1 MRSSHLLKHFHPVTS
16 LLLAALMLVTA
27 VPFHRG
33 GTAFAFKPDG
43 TQRADPNDI
52 THADITEKA
61 LKDLLTKENI
71 IPGVTEINNSMEKA
85 INEIKEANAKT
96 DLGPEY
102 TNAAAHFVDEAFA
115 AGQARLSARFQG
127 LVSALEANKAS
138 DARKQLGEALHGIQ
152 DFYAHS
158 NWVEMGWQMP
168 NPYLGKFDQ
177 TPNLLASVAGPTEP
191 TCIDCPAGVCP
202 CVGNISTPKLT
213 SAYFQNLPHMPN
225 VADTKPEGKCS
236 HGGPLDFSSDRPGTV
251 GINKDS
257 LNCATSPHNYLHQR
271 AAQLAGD
278 HTKEFLRDI
287 KAKVTLKQF
296 KALLGAGTSLAFAID
311 TTGSMGEEIAG
322 VRQQAIDIV
331 GSRLDTELE
340 PLEYVL
346 VEVNDPNTAVLADT
360 TEAEVFVNA
369 ISRLRASGGG
379 DCPELPQ
386 SGLLKA
392 LEAMD
397 YGGELIL
404 FTDASAKDDQL
415 APNVR
420 ALADKKGIKIST
432 AASGSCSPIDP
443 EYYRTATDT
452 GGQVFVISR
461 SEADNL
467 TPLVDF
473 LSRPNAVD
481 VLAVSDTLA
490 GAAKTYSVPVDST
503 MKRVTFS
510 ISGTANVVVR
520 RPDGSVVQP
529 TDAGVKAVIL
539 GQGRIFSV
547 AAPPAGPWEV
557 TANGSGNLS
566 VRVTG
571 ESPLNLSAF
580 NFVEAAGWPG
590 HEGHTPIAGLPLAAN
605 ATKIDAQLV
614 GGPGLTAQ
622 FELRAADGTL
632 VRTLALPEIPRP
644 IAGLSRE
651 FFGNLETPAAPFLVY
666 VKGVDA
672 SGKPYQRLRP
682 GVVKP
687 QTVKL
692 IAPALLSLS
701 VAQAATYTFQVQ
713 NLGPAATFALSV
725 SDDHGFVVNFSPST
739 IALAQG
745 QTGDVTVRLLAP
757 AGTSDGTTF
766 NLTLSA
772 RNPSNLDAGNFALV
786 PGSVSA
792 NRPPDAGQARPSI
805 ATLWP
810 PNHDLIAVNIQGV
823 TDPDGDPVTIRVTRV
838 MQDEA
843 TNDKGDGNMCPD
855 ASGVGT
861 AAAQLRAERSG
872 KGNGRVYTIFFEAT
886 DGRGGSTL
894 GSVRVSVPHDQD
906 GRALDDGPLIDAT
919 ACP

>member
-1 MRSSHLLKHFHPVTS
+1 
-16 LLLAALMLVTA
+16 MLVTA
-27 VPFHRG
+27 VPYHRG
-33 GTAFAFKPDG
+33 GQALAFKPDA

-52 THADITEKA
+52 THVDITEKA
-61 LKDLLTKENI
+61 IKDLLTKENI
-71 IPGVTEINNSMEKA
+71 IPGVTEVNNSMEKA

-96 DLGPEY
+96 DLGPELA
-102 TNAAAHFVDEAFA
+102 NQAAHFDNEAFA
-115 AGQARLSARFQG
+115 EGQARLNDRFQH
-127 LVSALEANKAS
+127 LVSDLEANQAS
-138 DARKQLGEALHGIQ
+138 EARKKLGQALHAIQ
-152 DFYAHS
+152 DFYSHS
-158 NWVEMGWQMP
+158 NWVEMGWQMT

-177 TPNLLASVAGPTEP
+177 TANLLASAAGKLEP
-191 TCIDCPAGVCP
+191 TCADCPVGVCP

-213 SAYFQNLPHMPN
+213 SGYFQFLPTIPYLPPPSDAKHP
-225 VADTKPEGKCS
+225 GKCS
-236 HGGPLDFSSDRPGTV
+236 HGGPGDRSVDTPGTL

-257 LNCATSPHNYLHQR
+257 LNCNVSPHNYLHQR
-271 AAQLAGD
+271 ATQLAGD

-311 TTGSMGEEIAG
+311 TTGSMGQEIAG

-346 VEVNDPNTAVLADT
+346 VEVNDPFTAVQADT
-360 TEAEVFVNA
+360 PDATVFVNA

-392 LEAMD
+392 LQAMD

-404 FTDASAKDDQL
+404 FTDASARDDEL

-420 ALADKKGIKIST
+420 ALADEKGIKIST

-473 LSRPNAVD
+473 LVRPNAVD
-481 VLAVSDTLA
+481 VLAVSDALVGT
-490 GAAKTYSVPVDST
+490 AKTYSVPVDST

-529 TDAGVKAVIL
+529 TDVGVRAVIL

-547 AAPPAGPWEV
+547 TAPPPGTWEV
-557 TANGSGNLS
+557 TVNGSGNLS
-566 VRVTG
+566 VRVSG

-580 NFVEAAGWPG
+580 NFVEPAGWPG
-590 HEGHTPIAGLPLAAN
+590 HEGHASIAGLPLAAS

-632 VRTLALPEIPRP
+632 VRPLALTELPRP
-644 IAGLSRE
+644 LAGLSRE
-651 FFGNLETPAAPFLVY
+651 FFGSIETPAAPFLVY
-666 VKGVDA
+666 VRGVDA

-682 GVVKP
+682 GVIKP

-692 IAPALLSLS
+692 ITPALPGLSI
-701 VAQAATYTFQVQ
+701 AQSSTYTFQVQ

-725 SDDHGFVVNFSPST
+725 TDDHGFVVNFSPGN
-739 IALAQG
+739 IALAQN

-757 AGTSDGTTF
+757 AGVNDGTTF

-772 RNPSNLDAGNFALV
+772 RNPSNPDAGNFALV
-786 PGSVSA
+786 PGHVSA
-792 NRPPDAGQARPSI
+792 NRPPDVSQARPSV
-805 ATLWP
+805 AALWP
-810 PNHDLIAVNIQGV
+810 PNHDLIAVSIQGV
-823 TDPDGDPVTIRVTRV
+823 TDADGDPVTIRVTRV

-843 TNDKGDGNMCPD
+843 TNDKGDGDKCPD

-861 AAAQLRAERSG
+861 ASAQLRAERSG
-872 KGNGRVYTIFFEAT
+872 KGNGRFYTIFFEAT
-886 DGRGGSTL
+886 DGRGGSTP
-894 GSVRVSVPHDQD
+894 GSVRVSVPHEQD
-906 GRALDDGPLIDAT
+906 GQAIEDGASFDAT
-919 ACP
+919 SCP